1 MKVTAFLLA
10 SSIVAVSAAASDDV
24 HAAKIA
30 LRGANF
36 FEAAAQGELVAG
48 QSCSSGCL
56 NRVIIDPG
64 KCNARSDPCA
74 DGTTCENCVGNC
86 FNGASSVCVGDAAV
100 TDNVE
105 AEAQQQSV
113 QST

>member
-48 QSCSSGCL
+48 RSCSSGCL
-56 NRVIIDPG
+56 TDMVIIDPG
-64 KCNARSDPCA
+64 KCNARSDPCP
-74 DGTTCENCVGNC
+74 DGTTCENCKGNC
-86 FNGASSVCVGDAAV
+86 YVQASSACVPVLKTG
-100 TDNVE
+100 NVE
-105 AEAQQQSV
+105 TDAQQ
-113 QST
+113 